1 MTEPIIHAQNVHKSF
16 RTGKLE
22 VHALRGINLS
32 VDKGEMVAIMG
43 PSGCGKTTMLN
54 CLSGLDEFDA
64 GDVFIE
70 GVDLREMGDRART
83 NYRAERM
90 GFVFQT
96 FNLLPVISAVE
107 NVELPLLVSGVKPKL
122 ARERALQA
130 LVQVRLSDRAHHRPA
145 QLSAGQCQRVAI
157 ARALINS
164 PAIVWADEP
173 TGNLDSEA
181 AGDVL
186 DLLRSL
192 NAQYE
197 QTVVIVTHNREIGEL
212 CDRVVRMRDGQI
224 ITDTDAD
231 QGQGSA

>member
-1 MTEPIIHAQNVHKSF
+1 MTDPIISALNVHKSF

-22 VHALRGINLS
+22 VQALRGIDLS

-54 CLSGLDEFDA
+54 CLSGLDQFDS

-83 NYRAERM
+83 SYRAERM

-130 LVQVRLSDRAHHRPA
+130 LAQVRLSDRAHHRPA
-145 QLSAGQCQRVAI
+145 QLSAGQRQRVAI

-224 ITDTDAD
+224 ITDTDVD

>member
-1 MTEPIIHAQNVHKSF
+1 MTEPIIQAQNVHKSF
-16 RTGKLE
+16 RTGNVE
-22 VHALRGINLS
+22 VQALRGIDLS

-54 CLSGLDEFDA
+54 CLSGLDEFDT

-70 GVDLREMGDRART
+70 GVDLQEMGDRART
-83 NYRAERM
+83 SYRAERM

-122 ARERALQA
+122 ARERALYA
-130 LVQVRLSDRAHHRPA
+130 LAQVGLEDRAHHRPA
-145 QLSAGQCQRVAI
+145 QLSAGQRQRVTV

-181 AGDVL
+181 AGDIL
-186 DLLRSL
+186 ELLRSL

-197 QTVVIVTHNREIGEL
+197 QTVVIVTHNREVGAL

-224 ITDTDAD
+224 IADTDVD
-231 QGQGSA
+231 PGQNGP